1 MFSINCE
8 VSLDLNWSKN
18 CDIVATNAATTFS
31 IIVTKLYILV
41 VTLSTE
47 DNAKLLEQLKSALK
61 RTISWN
67 KYQTKVSTA
76 KVNWYLDILTDP
88 SFLGV
93 NKLFVLT
100 FEDGEKQQVT
110 DDIIF

>member
-8 VSLDLNWSKN
+8 VSRDLNCSKN
-18 CDIVATNAATTFS
+18 CAIVATNAATIFS

-61 RTISWN
+61 EQSAGIN
-67 KYQTKVSTA
+67 IKQKYQ
-76 KVNWYLDILTDP
+76 
-88 SFLGV
+88 
-93 NKLFVLT
+93 
-100 FEDGEKQQVT
+100 QQK
-110 DDIIF
+110 

>member
-8 VSLDLNWSKN
+8 VSRDLNCSKN
-18 CDIVATNAATTFS
+18 CAIVATNAATIFS
-31 IIVTKLYILV
+31 ITVTKLYILV

-76 KVNWYLDILTDP
+76 KVNWYLDILSYP
-88 SFLGV
+88 SFVGL
-93 NKLFVLT
+93 NKLFGLH
-100 FEDGEKQQVT
+100 
-110 DDIIF
+110 I